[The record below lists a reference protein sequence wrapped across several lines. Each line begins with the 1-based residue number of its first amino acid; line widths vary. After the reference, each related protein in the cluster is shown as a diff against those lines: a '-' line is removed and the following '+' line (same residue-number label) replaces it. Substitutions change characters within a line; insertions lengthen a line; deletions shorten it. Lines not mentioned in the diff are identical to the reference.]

1 MKDPNDRSTLDLID
15 KPRRG
20 RPVTGKAKSQA
31 QIQREY
37 RQRKKLKQHL
47 QGELVSEQ
55 PDRLLLVWSGLLEL
69 GYRLTGEDQKRAHD
83 LADLIAPPDHPPH

>member
-1 MKDPNDRSTLDLID
+1 MKDPHDKATRDLID

-37 RQRKKLKQHL
+37 RQRKKLKKQA
-47 QGELVSEQ
+47 QGDPISAQ
-55 PDRLLLVWSGLLEL
+55 PDRLLLVWAGLLEL
-69 GYRLTGEDQKRAHD
+69 GYRLTGDDQKRAHD
-83 LADLIAPPDHPPH
+83 LAELIAPPDHPPH